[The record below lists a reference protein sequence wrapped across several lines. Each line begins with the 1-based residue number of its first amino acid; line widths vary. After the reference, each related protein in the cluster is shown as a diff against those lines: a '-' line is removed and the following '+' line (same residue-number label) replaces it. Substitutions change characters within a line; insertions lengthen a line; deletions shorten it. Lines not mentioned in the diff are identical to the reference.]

1 MEESEIT
8 EHPEKQEQEQDTE
21 SKKKKLK
28 IFGDPIIECEF

>member
-28 IFGDPIIECEF
+28 IFGDPIVECEF